1 MLKNRVPKTLPC
13 GTYLLVNFH
22 DNAAESI
29 TLSYKLTLS
38 KKKKLKGNVA
48 FIPTAILVY
57 FASLTLIQHVCKLPF
72 IRRISPEP
80 KIAPLISRTLEV
92 FGHPVYFDYQDFL
105 GFASDLSFRSF
116 NAEKL

>member
-1 MLKNRVPKTLPC
+1 MSYSYKLGKVIEKNIKNRVPKTLPC

-38 KKKKLKGNVA
+38 KKKLKGNVA

-57 FASLTLIQHVCKLPF
+57 FASPTLIQHVY
-72 IRRISPEP
+72 
-80 KIAPLISRTLEV
+80 AN
-92 FGHPVYFDYQDFL
+92 Y
-105 GFASDLSFRSF
+105 LSFGAFRRSQ
-116 NAEKL
+116 K